1 MQKNEDMLLDRIAEF
16 LDNVINSFK
25 KEPQP
30 LHIVIND
37 PSGVVVAKRLSV
49 DDLKRFMY
57 DTSDIPGLCPYCHN
71 TLEKIPNLE
80 FRTQTRKD
88 IVWTYDGFYI
98 VSEKFKDFC
107 EEQGLKELAFTPLK
121 KSPGHYYFEPQ
132 GIFPIDEKNT
142 IFEHEGDP
150 CSHCGKYLWFGGPHR
165 IYSKY
170 HLTEDDNFIQR
181 SEEFHGDKGRKFFLL
196 IIGLKTER
204 LMKEHGLVVDCTDDI
219 HFLG

>member
-1 MQKNEDMLLDRIAEF
+1 
-16 LDNVINSFK
+16 
-25 KEPQP
+25 
-30 LHIVIND
+30 
-37 PSGVVVAKRLSV
+37 
-49 DDLKRFMY
+49 MY

-121 KSPGHYYFEPQ
+121 KSPGHYYFE
-132 GIFPIDEKNT
+132 
-142 IFEHEGDP
+142 
-150 CSHCGKYLWFGGPHR
+150 
-165 IYSKY
+165 
-170 HLTEDDNFIQR
+170 DDNFIQR